1 MKGDSGDRGEGEC
14 SGRPGLWGPGETGDM
29 GPGEKSSMEYLVRGI
44 LLT

>member
-29 GPGEKSSMEYLVRGI
+29 GPGE
-44 LLT
+44 